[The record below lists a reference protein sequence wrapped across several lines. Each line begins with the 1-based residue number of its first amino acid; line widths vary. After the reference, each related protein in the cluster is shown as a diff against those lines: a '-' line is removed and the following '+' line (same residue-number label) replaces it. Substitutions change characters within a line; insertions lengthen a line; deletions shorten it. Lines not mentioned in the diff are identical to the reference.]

1 MEIQYTGE
9 SLWQGQAGHFL
20 IILAF
25 VAAGISLFSFLFYHS
40 SSDEKEKASWF
51 RLGKWAFLLHSVAI
65 FSSVAILYQLIFG
78 HHFEYDYVRQHSNL
92 EMPLEYLIS
101 CFWSGQQGSFLLWL
115 FWQAVVGSI
124 LIFTTPKKWLAA
136 VVGTFAAVQL
146 VLTSML
152 LGIYMPRGIAL
163 AALFLSMNLPLYY
176 LFREN
181 GMRPLSTLLPGWNL
195 FLIFRQKK
203 LPSRWLFLLLALPL
217 NAFLLWLLVD
227 FGHVSHFLSEE
238 IRLGVSPFV
247 LSRLEFSDNAIFLFS
262 DYLTR
267 ISPQGLNPLLQNY
280 WMVIHPPTLFLGF
293 TLTLVPFAFAVSGMV
308 NRAYKD
314 WVRPALP
321 WTILASM
328 ILGIGILMGGMW
340 AYEALSFGGFWAW
353 DPVENASLVP
363 WLTLIAGLH
372 TLLIFRST
380 GRALR
385 ATVVFFLI
393 SVFLVLY
400 STFLTRSGILGD
412 ASVHSFTDLGMQGQ
426 LLVLIF
432 AIVLPSLVLIIY
444 HWKKMPVVEKEEK
457 ISSREFWM
465 FIGSLILLFA
475 AIQIVF
481 STSLPVFNKILTSVN
496 ELLGTGWRANY
507 AVPKEQVEF
516 YNKIQVWFGVVIALL
531 TGGVQFLKFK
541 ESKMRI
547 WLWRV
552 AVPAIIALVI
562 TGIFEYFYRFEN
574 GSYLLLLFAG
584 WFATIAN
591 LHYLITI
598 VKGKIGR
605 GGSTLTH
612 AGFGL
617 FLAFTVISLG
627 ESKVI
632 SKNYLGV
639 DFGQGF
645 DNNFKQNNLYL
656 LQGQTYFM
664 DDYEVTYTGREVE
677 GDDYYFN
684 ILYRRF
690 DPETGALLDSFVLR
704 PHIMNHPAMGLVPN
718 PSTAHFL
725 NRDIFTHVSSIPTAG
740 QSRRPR
746 AIPDVQLERVAIGDS
761 FFTSRGV
768 MHFTGIGSL
777 GENDSGLTAV
787 ARLSLDDMQNKVELE
802 PVFMVTDNRFIGTPD
817 TLEKQKLIVEVMG
830 IDPAEGKMAFR
841 ITDYNDWVIMKAI
854 VFPWIN
860 VLWFS
865 VALMMIGFFISMMH
879 RINQIKRAKKKDVKA

>member
-9 SLWQGQAGHFL
+9 SLWQGQVGHFL

-25 VAAGISLFSFLFYHS
+25 VAAGISFFSFLFYHS
-40 SSDEKEKASWF
+40 SRTEKDKSAWF

-78 HHFEYDYVRQHSNL
+78 HHFEYDYVREHSNL

-115 FWQAVVGSI
+115 FWQAVIGCVLLFTGS
-124 LIFTTPKKWLAA
+124 KKWLPA

-146 VLTSML
+146 VLSSML

-163 AALFLSMNLPLYY
+163 AALFLSMNLPLFY

-181 GMRPLSTLLPGWNL
+181 GLRPWSSILPGWNL
-195 FLIFRQKK
+195 FLIFRKKK
-203 LPSRWLFLLLALPL
+203 LPLRWLFVVLALPV
-217 NAFLLWLLVD
+217 NAFLLWLLFD
-227 FGHVSHFLSEE
+227 FGQVSQFLMEE

-267 ISPQGLNPLLQNY
+267 IRPQGLNPLLQNY

-293 TLTLVPFAFAVSGMV
+293 SLTLVPFAFAVSGMV
-308 NRAYKD
+308 NREYKA
-314 WVRPALP
+314 WIKPALP

-363 WLTLIAGLH
+363 WLTLVAGLH

-380 GRALR
+380 GRSLR

-393 SVFLVLY
+393 AVFLVLY

-432 AIVLPSLVLIIY
+432 AIVLPALVLIIY
-444 HWKKMPVVEKEEK
+444 NWKKMPAVEREEK

-465 FIGSLILLFA
+465 FIGSLILLFS

-481 STSLPVFNKILTSVN
+481 STSLPVFNKILASVN
-496 ELLGTGWRANY
+496 HLLGTGFRANY

-516 YNKIQVWFGVVIALL
+516 YNKIQLWFGVIIALL
-531 TGGVQFLKFK
+531 TGAVQFLKFK
-541 ESKMRI
+541 ESKIRI
-547 WLWRV
+547 WLRRIV
-552 AVPAIIALVI
+552 IPAIIALVI
-562 TGIFEYFYRFEN
+562 TGIFEYFYHFER
-574 GSYLLLLFAG
+574 GSYLILLFAG
-584 WFATIAN
+584 LFAAIAN

-627 ESKVI
+627 HSRVI

-645 DNNFKQNNLYL
+645 DKNFKQNNLYL

-664 DDYEVTYTGREVE
+664 DEYEVTYTGREVA
-677 GDDYYFN
+677 GNNYYFN
-684 ILYRRF
+684 ILYRKY
-690 DPETGALLDSFVLR
+690 DPKTGALLDSFVLR
-704 PHIMNHPAMGLVPN
+704 PHIMNHPSMGLVPN

-725 NRDIFTHVSSIPTAG
+725 SRDIFTHVSSIPTSD
-740 QSRRPR
+740 QSGRPR
-746 AIPDVQLERVAIGDS
+746 AIPDMQIERVAIGDS

-768 MHFTGIGSL
+768 MHFNGIGRL
-777 GENDSGLTAV
+777 GESDSGLTAV
-787 ARLSLDDMQNKVELE
+787 ARLTLDDMQNKIDLGAA
-802 PVFMVTDNRFIGTPD
+802 FMVSGNRFIGIPD
-817 TLEKQKLIVEVMG
+817 TLEKQKMIIEVMG
-830 IDPAEGKMAFR
+830 IDPAAGKVAFR
-841 ITDYNDWVIMKAI
+841 ISDYNDWVILKAI
-854 VFPWIN
+854 VFPWIG

-865 VALMMIGFFISMMH
+865 VALMMLGFIISMMH
-879 RINQIKRAKKKDVKA
+879 RINQIRRAKKKDARA